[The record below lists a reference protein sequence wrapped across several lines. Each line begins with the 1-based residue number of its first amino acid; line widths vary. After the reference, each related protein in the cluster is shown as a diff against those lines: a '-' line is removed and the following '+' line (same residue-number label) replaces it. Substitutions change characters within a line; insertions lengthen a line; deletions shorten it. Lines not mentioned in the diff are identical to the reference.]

1 MLKKGILWGI
11 KIQGLPVSYKRQVM
25 YDYNLHTTHAP
36 KRLRPPLL
44 RRVLSLTA
52 VLATI
57 AGIAIGAFNFIA
69 ADGTPNSTA
78 QTTLPI
84 ALDLGGIETRSES
97 GAVSTPS
104 MRIPYEPK
112 TLASSL
118 TAAHDPKTKA
128 WKKVIVAPGDNFS
141 LIFGRH
147 GYSKKDLHKILETG
161 EAGKHL
167 RRLNPGQLVLVK
179 SEPGGHILGLVQEL
193 DYRRSLHIEFV
204 DNAYSAVIIEIEPE
218 IRFGRVLAKIN
229 RSLFLDGQA
238 AGLADKT
245 IMGLTDIFGWDVDF
259 VLDVRSGDQ
268 FSVVFEE
275 IFKNGKKI
283 KNGKILAAEF
293 VNQGNKLRAIYYSN
307 QDGHAGYYSDEGQ
320 AMQKAFLR
328 APVNFTRISSG
339 FNLKRRHPVLNKIRA
354 HKGVDYAAPH
364 GTPIRATA
372 NGKVIHAGNKGGY
385 GRTVVIKHGEAYSTL
400 FAHMSRFARGIKSGL
415 KVKQGQTIGYV
426 GKTGL
431 ATGPH
436 LHYEFRVNGVHRNP
450 LKIAFPKALPIDA
463 KYIADFRS
471 KAAPLLAQLDELGD
485 SSKAENFVAEV
496 DQSMVRN
503 AHARSATR

>member
-1 MLKKGILWGI
+1 M
-11 KIQGLPVSYKRQVM
+11 SYKRQVM
-25 YDYNLHTTHAP
+25 CDYNHQMTLASA
-36 KRLRPPLL
+36 RLRPALIYRIL
-44 RRVLSLTA
+44 RPSAAFLAITSL
-52 VLATI
+52 VVI
-57 AGIAIGAFNFIA
+57 AFIIV
-69 ADGTPNSTA
+69 GPEQNNQPPK

-84 ALDLGGIETRSES
+84 ALNIHDTLNGTTGNAPKTK
-97 GAVSTPS
+97 TT
-104 MRIPYEPK
+104 RIPYEPK
-112 TLASSL
+112 TIGRGFSATQYQTSYQWQKI
-118 TAAHDPKTKA
+118 A
-128 WKKVIVAPGDNFS
+128 VAPGDNLS

-147 GYSKKDLHKILETG
+147 GYSKKDLHTILNTG
-161 EAGKHL
+161 NAGKHL
-167 RRLNPGQLVLVK
+167 RRLRPGKIVLVNSDPK
-179 SEPGGHILGLVQEL
+179 GHILGLVQEL
-193 DYRRSLHIEFV
+193 DYRRSLHVEFA
-204 DNAYSAVIIEIEPE
+204 DNAYAMSIIEIEPE
-218 IRFGRVLAKIN
+218 IKFNSVLAKIN
-229 RSLFLDGQA
+229 QSPFLDGQA

-245 IMGLTDIFGWDVDF
+245 IMELTDIFGWDIDF

-275 IFKNGKKI
+275 IFKNGEKI

-293 VNQGNKLRAIYYSN
+293 VNRGKKLRAIYYSHK
-307 QDGHAGYYSDEGQ
+307 DGHSGYYSDEGQ

-328 APVNFTRISSG
+328 APVNFTRISSR

-364 GTPIRATA
+364 GTPIRTTA

-385 GRTVVIKHGEAYSTL
+385 GRTVVIKHGESYSTL
-400 FAHMSRFARGIKSGL
+400 YAHMSRFARGIKSGS

-450 LKIAFPKALPIDA
+450 LKFAFPKALPIDA

-471 KAAPLLAQLDELGD
+471 KAAPLLSQLDELGEE
-485 SSKAENFVAEV
+485 SKNEKLVAGIDLTISEKHS
-496 DQSMVRN
+496 DQSNPR
-503 AHARSATR
+503 